1 MRRSFDGKFKA
12 RVALE
17 ALREEKT
24 IAEIAG
30 AFEVHP
36 NQVSTWKKEAL
47 ARMPELFVD
56 GRKKNKNREPEI
68 TRDDIL
74 KEVGQ
79 MKVEYEFLKKKYLN
93 LSGLNVDL

>member
-1 MRRSFDGKFKA
+1 
-12 RVALE
+12 L
-17 ALREEKT
+17 
-24 IAEIAG
+24 
-30 AFEVHP
+30 
-36 NQVSTWKKEAL
+36 
-47 ARMPELFVD
+47 PELFVD

-68 TRDDIL
+68 SRDDIL

>member
-17 ALREEKT
+17 ALREERT

-36 NQVSTWKKEAL
+36 NQVSAWKKEAL
-47 ARMPELFVD
+47 TRMPELFVD
-56 GRKKNKNREPEI
+56 GRKKKKNNEPEI
-68 TRDDIL
+68 SRDDIL

-79 MKVEYEFLKKKYLN
+79 MKVEYEFLKKKYQN
-93 LSGLNVDL
+93 LSCLNVSL